1 MCDVRLGARARDLDV
16 AGVGLPRSTRAQ
28 CGADAPAY
36 NATGVQRVIAGDPGP
51 LEMGAS
57 WDRTRVDSLQGAT
70 THHDRQSATQA
81 CGCGPGE
88 IVDSKRDERHV
99 Q

>member
-1 MCDVRLGARARDLDV
+1 VVSRFSSTSPGSDFRA
-16 AGVGLPRSTRAQ
+16 APAQ

-57 WDRTRVDSLQGAT
+57 WDRTRVDSLQGAITWADKGSTPT
-70 THHDRQSATQA
+70 T
-81 CGCGPGE
+81 
-88 IVDSKRDERHV
+88 
-99 Q
+99 